1 MIDDDKVYEGD
12 NEREWI
18 WDLAVDSGFEVNKE
32 GEIFLPDGVEMD
44 DALEDFGNIVANI
57 AIKNYVDM
65 MCKNLRGNNRLH

>member
-1 MIDDDKVYEGD
+1 MIDDKVYEGD

-18 WDLAVDSGFEVNKE
+18 WDLAVDSGFEVTKE
-32 GEIFLPDGVEMD
+32 GKIFLPDRVKMD

-57 AIKNYVDM
+57 AIKNYVDT